1 MPKLTLPQLER
12 HLFAAAD
19 ILRGKMDASEFK
31 EYIFGMLFLKRAS
44 DVFEARHAQIITEQL
59 ARGRTPDEA
68 RQRAES
74 RAYYTEH
81 KMFYV
86 PERARWEHLRD
97 HAQRDVGDELN
108 KALAG
113 LEEENFEALE
123 GVVSHIDFN
132 RKVGQTRLPDIKLR
146 ELITHF
152 SRYRLLNEDFEFPDL
167 LGAAYEYLVKEF
179 ADSAGKKGGEFYTPR
194 EVVRLMVRLI
204 RPGEN
209 MRVYDPTV
217 GSGGMLIQSRQFVEE
232 HGGNPDTVSLFGQD
246 ANGGSWAMAKMNLIM
261 HGIMDADLRNEDT
274 LARPLHRE
282 PDGGLM
288 RFERVIANPPFSLNY
303 SQKDLEI
310 PGRFPY
316 GFTPEG
322 GKKADLMFLQHMLSV
337 TRSGGMVG
345 TVMPHG
351 VLFRGGEERTI
362 RQRLLEDDALEAV
375 IGLPA
380 NLFYGTGIPA
390 AVLIIRPKNSKQEER
405 RNKVLFINADAEY
418 YSGRAQNYL
427 RPEHIE
433 KIASTYEAFHDVPG
447 YARVVELSELKAN
460 DYNLNIRRYADNT
473 PPPEPQDVRAHL
485 LGGVPRAEVEAKSEL
500 FAAHGFDPYDHVLHE
515 AADGTVRFGGHAETR
530 QFIREVVEHHPGIE
544 RREQG
549 IRDAFVGWW
558 DAHQRHIVSLPETR
572 ALMKLRGELLSTFQT
587 ALSVTDGEAPPLLD
601 PFKVAGVIASW
612 WDANT
617 YNLKTL
623 AANGFTELLD
633 GWVQNAAGDEADA
646 GSTGGVDR
654 DRLLHALAPSIMQ
667 ELETL
672 DERRAALET
681 ELAELEGDPED
692 EDAEEDREALFG
704 AAHTAA
710 KAKLLKG
717 KLTAIKKEQKA
728 TQARALNS
736 LSGSAANMS
745 DDERQRLVLG
755 FMRED
760 LEAALERYVNAHRN
774 AVVGTLENWHDKYHV
789 SLRELER
796 GRDEAATRLD
806 GFMQELGYVTA

>member
-1 MPKLTLPQLER
+1 
-12 HLFAAAD
+12 
-19 ILRGKMDASEFK
+19 
-31 EYIFGMLFLKRAS
+31 
-44 DVFEARHAQIITEQL
+44 
-59 ARGRTPDEA
+59 
-68 RQRAES
+68 
-74 RAYYTEH
+74 
-81 KMFYV
+81 
-86 PERARWEHLRD
+86 
-97 HAQRDVGDELN
+97 
-108 KALAG
+108 
-113 LEEENFEALE
+113 
-123 GVVSHIDFN
+123 
-132 RKVGQTRLPDIKLR
+132 
-146 ELITHF
+146 
-152 SRYRLLNEDFEFPDL
+152 
-167 LGAAYEYLVKEF
+167 
-179 ADSAGKKGGEFYTPR
+179 
-194 EVVRLMVRLI
+194 
-204 RPGEN
+204 
-209 MRVYDPTV
+209 
-217 GSGGMLIQSRQFVEE
+217 
-232 HGGNPDTVSLFGQD
+232 
-246 ANGGSWAMAKMNLIM
+246 
-261 HGIMDADLRNEDT
+261 
-274 LARPLHRE
+274 
-282 PDGGLM
+282 
-288 RFERVIANPPFSLNY
+288 
-303 SQKDLEI
+303 
-310 PGRFPY
+310 
-316 GFTPEG
+316 
-322 GKKADLMFLQHMLSV
+322 
-337 TRSGGMVG
+337 
-345 TVMPHG
+345 
-351 VLFRGGEERTI
+351 
-362 RQRLLEDDALEAV
+362 
-375 IGLPA
+375 
-380 NLFYGTGIPA
+380 
-390 AVLIIRPKNSKQEER
+390 
-405 RNKVLFINADAEY
+405 
-418 YSGRAQNYL
+418 
-427 RPEHIE
+427 
-433 KIASTYEAFHDVPG
+433 
-447 YARVVELSELKAN
+447 
-460 DYNLNIRRYADNT
+460 
-473 PPPEPQDVRAHL
+473 
-485 LGGVPRAEVEAKSEL
+485 
-500 FAAHGFDPYDHVLHE
+500 
-515 AADGTVRFGGHAETR
+515 
-530 QFIREVVEHHPGIE
+530 
-544 RREQG
+544 
-549 IRDAFVGWW
+549 
-558 DAHQRHIVSLPETR
+558 
-572 ALMKLRGELLSTFQT
+572 MKLRGELLSTFQT